1 MKHYGT
7 LLKNTGV
14 PERMLDD
21 YEEKVERFVGKFC
34 LQKESLKILVTSEEK
49 KQILLDNAQNW
60 GKGINISGHWTLGI
74 PVHIDICNPKHLGKQ
89 FFDANEMLVS
99 AI

>member
-1 MKHYGT
+1 MIFFLFQTLDYDET
-7 LLKNTGV
+7 LWNFLLKNTGV

-49 KQILLDNAQNW
+49 KT
-60 GKGINISGHWTLGI
+60 NII
-74 PVHIDICNPKHLGKQ
+74 R
-89 FFDANEMLVS
+89 
-99 AI
+99 